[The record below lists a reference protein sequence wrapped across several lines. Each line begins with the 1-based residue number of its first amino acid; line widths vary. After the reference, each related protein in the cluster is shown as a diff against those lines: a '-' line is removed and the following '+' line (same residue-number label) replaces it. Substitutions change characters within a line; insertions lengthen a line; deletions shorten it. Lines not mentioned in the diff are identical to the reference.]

1 MQLILPASKSGN
13 EVLTFKIKDKHHDY
27 LKSTTMWPRYK
38 IIQTKIRT
46 MEYTPRYSRLA
57 GELSSYQPQLEKRIN
72 DSDASNE
79 QWAIQANK
87 LFKDSEHSLKENKID
102 EAWKSFHAAKRMVV
116 YDMND
121 EERMARARSLFQ
133 ETAKLNDWRKESVV
147 KMLAPAGD
155 GIIAIPS
162 VETLIHAMEIK
173 DEAYDNQFYLNRL
186 SHNLFWLLSGLLFLV
201 IAGIVLYFAL
211 IIHQMGSNYVR
222 DLSLTGYIVGV
233 LLFGLLGALTS
244 AIVSTRQLSNSPRI
258 SELGSSQVITM
269 SKIFIGAGFSVFIF
283 LLLKSS
289 VAEHINI
296 FSFNISNPLDYFA
309 IAFASGFTERLAQK
323 SIELLIG
330 KEKAAE
336 KKKDSNP

>member
-1 MQLILPASKSGN
+1 
-13 EVLTFKIKDKHHDY
+13 
-27 LKSTTMWPRYK
+27 
-38 IIQTKIRT
+38 
-46 MEYTPRYSRLA
+46 MEHTPRYSRLA

-72 DSDASNE
+72 DSNASAE

-87 LFKDSEHSLKENKID
+87 LFKDSEDFLKENKID
-102 EAWKSFHAAKRMVV
+102 EAWKSFHATKRMVI

-121 EERMARARSLFQ
+121 DERMARAKSLFR
-133 ETAKLNDWRKESVV
+133 ETEKLNDWRKESIINLLG
-147 KMLAPAGD
+147 KRGD
-155 GIIAIPS
+155 GVTVSPGI
-162 VETLIHAMEIK
+162 ETLIHAMEIK

-201 IAGIVLYFAL
+201 IGGIVLYFAL
-211 IIHQMGSNYVR
+211 IINQMGSNYAR

-289 VAEHINI
+289 VAEHIDL
-296 FSFNISNPLDYFA
+296 FSFSISTPLDYFA

-330 KEKAAE
+330 KEKAVE
-336 KKKDSNP
+336 KKKETS

>member
-1 MQLILPASKSGN
+1 
-13 EVLTFKIKDKHHDY
+13 
-27 LKSTTMWPRYK
+27 MWPRFQ
-38 IIQTKIRT
+38 IIGTKIRT
-46 MEYTPRYSRLA
+46 MEHTPRYSRLA
-57 GELSSYQPQLEKRIN
+57 GELSAYKHRLAKRIN
-72 DSDASNE
+72 DSHASDK
-79 QWAIQANK
+79 QWAKQAEE
-87 LFKDSEHSLKENKID
+87 LLDDTERFLKENKID
-102 EAWKSFHAAKRMVV
+102 EAWKSFHAAKRMEVH
-116 YDMND
+116 DMND
-121 EERMARARSLFQ
+121 VERMARAKSLFQ
-133 ETAKLNDWRKESVV
+133 ETAKLNDWRKESIVN
-147 KMLAPAGD
+147 MLGKIKDGETAPPA
-155 GIIAIPS
+155 
-162 VETLIHAMEIK
+162 VETLIHALEIK

-211 IIHQMGSNYVR
+211 IVHEMGINYAR

-244 AIVSTRQLSNSPRI
+244 AIVSARQLSNSPRI

-289 VAEHINI
+289 VAENI
-296 FSFNISNPLDYFA
+296 KLFSFTISQPIDYFA

-330 KEKAAE
+330 KEKATD
-336 KKKDSNP
+336 KKKETP

>member
-1 MQLILPASKSGN
+1 
-13 EVLTFKIKDKHHDY
+13 
-27 LKSTTMWPRYK
+27 MWPRLE
-38 IIQTKIRT
+38 ILRTKIT
-46 MEYTPRYSRLA
+46 TLEYTPRYSRLA
-57 GELSSYQPQLEKRIN
+57 GELSCYKPQLEKRIT
-72 DSDASNE
+72 DSNAANE
-79 QWAIQANK
+79 QWAIQAK
-87 LFKDSEHSLKENKID
+87 ELVKDSEKLLKVNKID

-116 YDMND
+116 NDMND
-121 EERMARARSLFQ
+121 DERMARAKSLFR
-133 ETAKLNDWRKESVV
+133 ETEKLNDWRKESIINLLGKRGEGVTV
-147 KMLAPAGD
+147 SPA
-155 GIIAIPS
+155 I
-162 VETLIHAMEIK
+162 ETLIHAMEIK

-201 IAGIVLYFAL
+201 ITGIVLYFAL
-211 IIHQMGSNYVR
+211 IIHQMGSNYAR

-289 VAEHINI
+289 VAEHIKLFN
-296 FSFNISNPLDYFA
+296 FSISHPLDYFA

-323 SIELLIG
+323 SIELIIG
-330 KEKAAE
+330 KEKTID
-336 KKKDSNP
+336 KKKEPA

>member
-1 MQLILPASKSGN
+1 
-13 EVLTFKIKDKHHDY
+13 
-27 LKSTTMWPRYK
+27 
-38 IIQTKIRT
+38 
-46 MEYTPRYSRLA
+46 MEHTPRYSRLS
-57 GELSSYQPQLEKRIN
+57 GELSGYKHLLAKRIN
-72 DSDASNE
+72 DSSAVNK
-79 QWAIQANK
+79 QWAIQSEA
-87 LFKDSEHSLKENKID
+87 LLGDSESFLKQNKID
-102 EAWKSFHAAKRMVV
+102 EAWKSFHAAKRMEV

-121 EERMARARSLFQ
+121 VERMARAKSLFR
-133 ETAKLNDWRKESVV
+133 ETEKLNDWRKESIVN
-147 KMLAPAGD
+147 MLGKRPEGVTVSPA
-155 GIIAIPS
+155 

-211 IIHQMGSNYVR
+211 IIHQMGSNYAR

-289 VAEHINI
+289 VAEHIKLFN
-296 FSFNISNPLDYFA
+296 FSISHPLDYFA

-330 KEKAAE
+330 KEKSTD
-336 KKKDSNP
+336 KKKEPA